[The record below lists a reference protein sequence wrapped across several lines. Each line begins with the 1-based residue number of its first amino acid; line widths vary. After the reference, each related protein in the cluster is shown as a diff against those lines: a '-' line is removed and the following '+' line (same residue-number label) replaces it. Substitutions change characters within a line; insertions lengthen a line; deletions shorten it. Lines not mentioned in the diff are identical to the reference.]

1 MARLAAEHG
10 RSRTSAAIE
19 RLAAGRDRPSW
30 RVNVVGEPGVGKS
43 TLVSRV
49 LGREGLSGVE
59 LLEAPWQPGG
69 APLAAVTDTDGVL
82 LAVPATGVWGAGHS
96 RLLEDAV
103 AAHTTSL
110 AVVVTMLDRLTSA
123 ERGRVLTYISAR
135 VGRIAVL
142 SGPGAAPDDPA
153 TAAVR
158 AFLLDS
164 APPQERAGLRARRI
178 AARLADQCTA
188 MATSA
193 GETIA
198 DARRVHSGQSID
210 RRSSRAR
217 TWELLRVQLSDRQL
231 ALIGRI
237 GEHLRADR
245 AAVLSRLTADLARVG
260 DERTWWDTHLPNR
273 LRAELMDQAMRA
285 EHHILTGI
293 TTDADW
299 LAGQLSDPS
308 PWRPPHTLILRVDPP
323 PTPDT
328 LAKVTTPT
336 EDIAIPLPTRPS
348 GLPRAVEDTTATLIN
363 QIWRLLA
370 SAYEPLFTHLAERQA
385 HWESEEPPTPTP
397 TTDWHTLAK
406 SATALAGTINAA
418 LRNPF

>member
-1 MARLAAEHG
+1 M
-10 RSRTSAAIE
+10 T
-19 RLAAGRDRPSW
+19 
-30 RVNVVGEPGVGKS
+30 VVGEPGVGKS

-49 LGREGLSGVE
+49 LGQNALSGVE
-59 LLEAPWQPGG
+59 LAEAPWQPGG

-103 AAHTTSL
+103 AAHVTSIG
-110 AVVVTMLDRLTSA
+110 VVVTMLDRLGAA

-135 VGRIAVL
+135 VGRITVL
-142 SGPGAAPDDPA
+142 SGPGAGPEDPA

-158 AFLLDS
+158 AFLVDS
-164 APPQERAGLRARRI
+164 APPPGRAELRARRI

-210 RRSSRAR
+210 QRSTRAR
-217 TWELLRVQLSDRQL
+217 AWELLRVQLSDRQL

-237 GEHLRADR
+237 GEHLRTDR
-245 AAVLSRLTADLARVG
+245 AAVLKRLTADLSRVG
-260 DERTWWDTHLPNR
+260 EDRAWWHTHLPNR

-293 TTDADW
+293 ATDADW
-299 LAGQLSDPS
+299 LAGQLADRT
-308 PWRPPHTLILRVDPP
+308 PWRPSNALLLRVDPP
-323 PTPDT
+323 PTPGT
-328 LAKVTTPT
+328 LATVTTPT
-336 EDIAIPLPTRPS
+336 EEITVPLPDPAR
-348 GLPRAVEDTTATLIN
+348 GLPRAVEGTTAILVN

-370 SAYEPLFTHLAERQA
+370 SAYEPLFTHLAERQSR
-385 HWESEEPPTPTP
+385 WEAEQAATPDQP

-418 LRNPF
+418 LRAPF